1 MNLEQILPALREG
14 RPIRRSM
21 WVGNPRLVRLA
32 DPHEERELDG
42 PATLF
47 QIRLGRENL
56 EEAFEDEA
64 DAKKALAAL
73 KKQNTADWK
82 KYHELDKKLEEH
94 TEMARERVLSE
105 ARPVLPEDAAEHLE
119 ILETAAPR
127 KDRVNRPML
136 LARGRDGSIYPYVL
150 QVTDIIASDW
160 QHA

>member
-47 QIRLGRENL
+47 QIRLGRE
-56 EEAFEDEA
+56 
-64 DAKKALAAL
+64 
-73 KKQNTADWK
+73 KQNTADWK